1 MLDTPASGKN
11 IDLSDISGKQLLVL
25 RDVMDHGE
33 LLESIKLDVALLEL
47 CEKFEMLACAR
58 SIMRSTAIPRLATT
72 KDTQARGPE
81 IRTVTTTRGTSH
93 LAMDRLLLFR
103 WASKLD
109 CVDIG
114 IRLPSSMGG
123 SDPRTVH
130 RNMPGCKSFR
140 SNQARSLDPA
150 WAFAISAGQCAAK
163 GMEEGDTGYWP
174 TVAAVFRRAF
184 DD

>member
-1 MLDTPASGKN
+1 MHSHQF
-11 IDLSDISGKQLLVL
+11 IVL
-25 RDVMDHGE
+25 RQDILSYRARSNGEADHAARTSAGCSS
-33 LLESIKLDVALLEL
+33 LSSWMSRCSSYAK
-47 CEKFEMLACAR
+47 KFEMLACAR

-72 KDTQARGPE
+72 KDTQVRGPE
-81 IRTVTTTRGTSH
+81 MRTVTTTRGTSH

-114 IRLPSSMGG
+114 VHLLSSMGG
-123 SDPRTVH
+123 SDPRSVH
-130 RNMPGCKSFR
+130 RNMPGGKAFR

-163 GMEEGDTGYWP
+163 GMKEGDTGY
-174 TVAAVFRRAF
+174 
-184 DD
+184 